1 MERENLNDSLFP
13 CPFCGSKAEV
23 KQGFDI
29 DCESTTAVIE
39 CLDCVCS
46 YGPIY
51 PDDEQDVLDLVFDW
65 NERVK

>member
-1 MERENLNDSLFP
+1 MDRENLNESLFL

-39 CLDCVCS
+39 CEKS
-46 YGPIY
+46 RK
-51 PDDEQDVLDLVFDW
+51 EQ
-65 NERVK
+65 K